1 MLGLIISEGK
11 ATLNE
16 LRTIYSLE
24 DAFLLWECIIVPK
37 INEYLAA
44 EEAHKRKVKK

>member
-1 MLGLIISEGK
+1 M

-24 DAFLLWECIIVPK
+24 DAMDMYEAYIIPK
-37 INEYLAA
+37 FNEWKRAKLM
-44 EEAHKRKVKK
+44 EAKK

>member
-1 MLGLIISEGK
+1 M

-24 DAFLLWECIIVPK
+24 DAMDMYEAYIIPK
-37 INEYLAA
+37 YNEWVNSQNLVKQKK
-44 EEAHKRKVKK
+44 KRP